1 MRLIPISICG
11 LLLSTPCFSADV
23 FAGELSSGSLEKT
36 KMSRLLMEAES
47 KAGSGSEDEDIKI
60 TPISQSEI
68 NRRLEVKA
76 ELLTTEIPKLQDQL
90 TEVVEELRV
99 RIATSKEVN
108 FERATELATLGS
120 YGFVLHKSSSTLLQ
134 NVMPLKSSKS
144 GKVILNA
151 SLAIMGSGSLKS
163 QIDDFIRILSSSD
176 DTRDISCEML
186 NESSKKIASVTADID
201 FNGLSV

>member
-1 MRLIPISICG
+1 
-11 LLLSTPCFSADV
+11 
-23 FAGELSSGSLEKT
+23 
-36 KMSRLLMEAES
+36 
-47 KAGSGSEDEDIKI
+47 
-60 TPISQSEI
+60 
-68 NRRLEVKA
+68 
-76 ELLTTEIPKLQDQL
+76 
-90 TEVVEELRV
+90 
-99 RIATSKEVN
+99 
-108 FERATELATLGS
+108 
-120 YGFVLHKSSSTLLQ
+120 
-134 NVMPLKSSKS
+134 MPLKSSKS

>member
-1 MRLIPISICG
+1 M
-11 LLLSTPCFSADV
+11 
-23 FAGELSSGSLEKT
+23 
-36 KMSRLLMEAES
+36 
-47 KAGSGSEDEDIKI
+47 
-60 TPISQSEI
+60 
-68 NRRLEVKA
+68 
-76 ELLTTEIPKLQDQL
+76 
-90 TEVVEELRV
+90 

-151 SLAIMGSGSLKS
+151 GLAIMGSGSLKS